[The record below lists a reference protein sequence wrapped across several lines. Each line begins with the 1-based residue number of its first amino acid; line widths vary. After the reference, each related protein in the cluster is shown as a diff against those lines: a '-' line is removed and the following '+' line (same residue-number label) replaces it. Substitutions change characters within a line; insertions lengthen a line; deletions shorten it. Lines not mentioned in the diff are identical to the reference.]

1 MPEVVFLDIDGT
13 LLPRSLEQWFVPYLI
28 RQGWVR
34 PAKAAASY
42 CRSFLSGSSRSWFDL
57 KLRYLAGMPLATVEQ
72 WAQECWEKVVR
83 GRLFPGIVALVH
95 ELQRSE
101 VRLVILSGTPT
112 FLAAPL
118 GRYLG
123 IAELICAEP
132 AVVDGVLT
140 GSLARPHPRGVR
152 KVTAAERWLQD
163 AKLSPAQ
170 AGAIADHW
178 DDRFLLSLVGWSV
191 VVRPGLRLSLLA
203 HRRGWSVVRDP
214 NAAREPERILRQKL
228 SRRKGDYGED

>member
-1 MPEVVFLDIDGT
+1 MPELVFLDIDGT

-28 RQGWVR
+28 REGWVR

-42 CRSFLSGSSRSWFDL
+42 CRSLLSGSSRSWFDL
-57 KLRYLAGMPLATVEQ
+57 KLRYLAGIPLATVDQ
-72 WAQECWEKVVR
+72 WAQECWQKVVR
-83 GRLFPGIVALVH
+83 GRLFRGIVTLVR
-95 ELQRSE
+95 ELQRSG
-101 VRLVILSGTPT
+101 VRIVILSGTPT

-118 GRYLG
+118 GRHLG
-123 IAELICAEP
+123 ITELTCAEP

-152 KVTAAERWLQD
+152 KAAAAERWLQEV
-163 AKLSPAQ
+163 KLSPAH

-178 DDRFLLSLVGWSV
+178 DDRFLLSLVGWPV

-203 HRRGWSVVRDP
+203 CRGGWSVVRDP
-214 NAAREPERILRQKL
+214 NSAQEAEKIMRQAL
-228 SRRKGDYGED
+228 SR